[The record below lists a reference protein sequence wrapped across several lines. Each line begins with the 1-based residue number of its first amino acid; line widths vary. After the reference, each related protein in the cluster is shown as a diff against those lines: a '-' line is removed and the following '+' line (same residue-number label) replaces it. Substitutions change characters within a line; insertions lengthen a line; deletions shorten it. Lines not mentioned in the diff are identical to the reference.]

1 MIHKRRTALEHS
13 VKIFYRARTSFMAPT
28 SSLVIITLESY
39 ALNQHYLPKMC
50 IELALPLLDFE
61 KVMY

>member
-1 MIHKRRTALEHS
+1 
-13 VKIFYRARTSFMAPT
+13 MAQT